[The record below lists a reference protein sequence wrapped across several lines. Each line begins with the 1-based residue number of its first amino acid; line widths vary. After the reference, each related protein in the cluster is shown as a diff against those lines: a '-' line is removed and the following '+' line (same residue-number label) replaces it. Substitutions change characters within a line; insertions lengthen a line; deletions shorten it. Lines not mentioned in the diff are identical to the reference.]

1 MPAPTPQ
8 PTPLLSA
15 RMRSSLFSPRQALT
29 LGVVALLLEMV
40 LILPIFDKIAGT
52 NPTAHFTQHGG
63 IFLGG
68 VLMGIALRD
77 MFVQSRR

>member
-1 MPAPTPQ
+1 MPVTPR
-8 PTPLLSA
+8 PSAPLLSG
-15 RMRSSLFSPRQALT
+15 RMHASLLSSRRALT
-29 LGVVALLLEMV
+29 LGVVALILEML
-40 LILPIFDKIAGT
+40 LILPVFDKIAGT

-77 MFVQSRR
+77 MFLASRQ

>member
-1 MPAPTPQ
+1 MTPPLRPSGPLVSARMQ
-8 PTPLLSA
+8 SPLLS
-15 RMRSSLFSPRQALT
+15 PRRALT
-29 LGVVALLLEMV
+29 LGAAALVLEML

-77 MFVQSRR
+77 MYVASRR

>member
-1 MPAPTPQ
+1 MSEP
-8 PTPLLSA
+8 
-15 RMRSSLFSPRQALT
+15 MRTALFSPRKALT
-29 LGVVALLLEMV
+29 LGVLALLLEMV
-40 LILPIFDKIAGT
+40 LILPIFDKVAGT

-77 MFVQSRR
+77 MFLASRP

>member
-1 MPAPTPQ
+1 MTAPTPQ

-15 RMRSSLFSPRQALT
+15 RMRSSLFSPRKALT
-29 LGVVALLLEMV
+29 LGVAALLLEMV
-40 LILPIFDKIAGT
+40 LILPVFDKIAGT

>member
-1 MPAPTPQ
+1 MQ
-8 PTPLLSA
+8 SPLLS
-15 RMRSSLFSPRQALT
+15 PRRALT
-29 LGVVALLLEMV
+29 LGAAALVLEML

-77 MFVQSRR
+77 MYVASRR

>member
-1 MPAPTPQ
+1 MPS
-8 PTPLLSA
+8 PLLS
-15 RMRSSLFSPRQALT
+15 SRQALT
-29 LGVVALLLEMV
+29 LGVVALVLEMV

-68 VLMGIALRD
+68 VLMGVALRD
-77 MFVQSRR
+77 MYLASRR

>member
-1 MPAPTPQ
+1 MQ
-8 PTPLLSA
+8 SPLLSS
-15 RMRSSLFSPRQALT
+15 RKALT
-29 LGVVALLLEMV
+29 LGVVALILEML
-40 LILPIFDKIAGT
+40 LILPVFDDIAGS

-77 MFVQSRR
+77 MFLASRR

>member
-1 MPAPTPQ
+1 MHS
-8 PTPLLSA
+8 PLLS
-15 RMRSSLFSPRQALT
+15 PRKALT
-29 LGVVALLLEMV
+29 LGVTALILEML
-40 LILPIFDKIAGT
+40 LILPIFDRIAGT

-77 MFVQSRR
+77 MFAASRR

>member
-1 MPAPTPQ
+1 MQSP
-8 PTPLLSA
+8 
-15 RMRSSLFSPRQALT
+15 LFSSRQALT
-29 LGVVALLLEMV
+29 LGIAALILEML
-40 LILPIFDKIAGT
+40 LILPVFDRIAGT

-77 MFVQSRR
+77 MYVASRR

>member
-1 MPAPTPQ
+1 MPP
-8 PTPLLSA
+8 PLRRSGPLVSV
-15 RMRSSLFSPRQALT
+15 RMPSPLFSPRQALT
-29 LGVVALLLEMV
+29 LGAVALVLEML

-77 MFVQSRR
+77 MYVASRS

>member
-1 MPAPTPQ
+1 MPEPFHRS
-8 PTPLLSA
+8 TPLLSEP
-15 RMRSSLFSPRQALT
+15 MRTALFSPRKALT
-29 LGVVALLLEMV
+29 LGVLALLLEMV
-40 LILPIFDKIAGT
+40 LILPIFDKVAGT

-77 MFVQSRR
+77 MFLASRP

>member
-1 MPAPTPQ
+1 MDSP
-8 PTPLLSA
+8 
-15 RMRSSLFSPRQALT
+15 LFSPRKALT
-29 LGVVALLLEMV
+29 LGIAALLLEMV
-40 LILPIFDKIAGT
+40 LILPIFDQIAGT

>member
-1 MPAPTPQ
+1 MPAPSHR

-15 RMRSSLFSPRQALT
+15 RMHSPLFSPRKALT
-29 LGVVALLLEMV
+29 LGVAALLLEMV
-40 LILPIFDKIAGT
+40 LILPIFDKLAGT

-68 VLMGIALRD
+68 VLMGVALRD
-77 MFVQSRR
+77 MYVASRR

>member
-1 MPAPTPQ
+1 MHAS
-8 PTPLLSA
+8 LLSS
-15 RMRSSLFSPRQALT
+15 RRALT
-29 LGVVALLLEMV
+29 LGVVALILEML
-40 LILPIFDKIAGT
+40 LILPVFDKIAGT

-77 MFVQSRR
+77 MFLASRQ

>member
-1 MPAPTPQ
+1 MPEQLRRSTPLVSARMHS
-8 PTPLLSA
+8 PLLS
-15 RMRSSLFSPRQALT
+15 PRKALT
-29 LGVVALLLEMV
+29 LGVTALILEML
-40 LILPIFDKIAGT
+40 LILPVFDQIAGT

-77 MFVQSRR
+77 MFVASRR

>member
-1 MPAPTPQ
+1 MQ
-8 PTPLLSA
+8 SPLLSS
-15 RMRSSLFSPRQALT
+15 RKALT
-29 LGVVALLLEMV
+29 LGVVALILEML
-40 LILPIFDKIAGT
+40 LILPVFDDIAGR

-77 MFVQSRR
+77 MFLASRR

>member
-1 MPAPTPQ
+1 MQA
-8 PTPLLSA
+8 PLLSA
-15 RMRSSLFSPRQALT
+15 RK
-29 LGVVALLLEMV
+29 ALLLGCAALVLEML
-40 LILPIFDKIAGT
+40 LILPVFDEIAGT

-77 MFVQSRR
+77 MYLASRR

>member
-1 MPAPTPQ
+1 MPEPPRRS
-8 PTPLLSA
+8 TPLLSG
-15 RMRSSLFSPRQALT
+15 RMQSPLFSSRQALT
-29 LGVVALLLEMV
+29 LGVAALILEML
-40 LILPIFDKIAGT
+40 LILPVFDRIAGT

-77 MFVQSRR
+77 MYVASRR

>member
-1 MPAPTPQ
+1 MQSP
-8 PTPLLSA
+8 
-15 RMRSSLFSPRQALT
+15 LFSSRQALT
-29 LGVVALLLEMV
+29 LGVAALILEML
-40 LILPIFDKIAGT
+40 LILPVFDRIAGT

-77 MFVQSRR
+77 MYVASRR